1 MGNKIHDNILKYKT
15 ELMGVAICLIIW
27 FHSIYTVNNAAL
39 SFIKNICDIGVD
51 IFMFLSG
58 FSLAYSFS
66 KDSNVKHFYKKRFLR
81 ILPTYFLIF
90 FFVYLYHDLVKQ
102 NGNICDVLYNLL
114 FLNFFLDGNIF
125 IWFIPVILVYYLI
138 TPLYIKLV
146 RYNNKITYLPYIV
159 AILLILFIVFDIK
172 ISHGFLWLR
181 LPIYLLGINLYFN
194 KDKKNHSL
202 LLFILSIMCLV
213 GCYYCLNIDRGLFGL
228 KYLLYIPIVA
238 TVIYTYRSLNYLKT
252 LLAFLGGITLEI
264 YLLHERIQWL
274 LDNYINNQL
283 ILCVISI
290 VITIVLSYCIKL
302 FIIKSEK
309 HICKTH

>member
-1 MGNKIHDNILKYKT
+1 MENKLHNNILKYKT

-27 FHSIYTVNNAAL
+27 FHSIYTVNNTVL

-90 FFVYLYHDLVKQ
+90 FFVYLYHDIVKQ
-102 NGNICDVLYNLL
+102 NGNICDVLYNLF
-114 FLNFFLDGNIF
+114 FLNFFLDGKIF

-138 TPLYIKLV
+138 TPFYIKLV
-146 RYNNKITYLPYIV
+146 RYNNKMTYLPYIV
-159 AILLILFIVFDIK
+159 AILLVSFIVFDIK
-172 ISHGFLWLR
+172 FPHGFLWLR
-181 LPIYLLGINLYFN
+181 LPIFLLGINLYFDN
-194 KDKKNHSL
+194 DRKNFSL
-202 LLFILSIMCLV
+202 LLFMLSLICLV
-213 GCYYCLNIDRGLFGL
+213 GCYYCLNIDRGLYGL
-228 KYLLYIPIVA
+228 KYILYIPIVA
-238 TVIYTYRSLNYLKT
+238 TILYSYRSLNYIKT
-252 LLAFLGGITLEI
+252 ILAFMGGITLEI

-283 ILCVISI
+283 ILCVTSI
-290 VITIVLSYCIKL
+290 VITIILSYCVKL
-302 FIIKSEK
+302 FITKSEK
-309 HICKTH
+309 QICKTL

>member
-1 MGNKIHDNILKYKT
+1 MGNKLHKNILKYKT

-27 FHSIYTVNNAAL
+27 FHSIYIVNNIAL

-58 FSLAYSFS
+58 FSLAFSFS
-66 KDSNVKHFYKKRFLR
+66 KDSNIRHFYKKRFLR

-90 FFVYLYHDLVKQ
+90 FFVYLYHDIVKQ
-102 NGNICDVLYNLL
+102 NGNISDVLYNLF

-138 TPLYIKLV
+138 TPLYINLI
-146 RYNNKITYLPYIV
+146 RYSYKISYLPYII

-172 ISHGFLWLR
+172 FSHGFLWLR
-181 LPIYLLGINLYFN
+181 LPIFLLGINLYFDN
-194 KDKKNHSL
+194 DRKNHGL
-202 LLFILSIMCLV
+202 LLFMISLVCLV
-213 GCYYCLNIDRGLFGL
+213 GCYYCLNIDSSLYGL
-228 KYLLYIPIVA
+228 KYILYIPIVA
-238 TVIYTYRSLNYLKT
+238 TILYSYRSINYIKT
-252 LLAFLGGITLEI
+252 ILAFMGGITLEI

-283 ILCVISI
+283 ILCVTSI
-290 VITIVLSYCIKL
+290 VITIVLSYCVKL
-302 FIIKSEK
+302 FITKSEK
-309 HICKTH
+309 QICKIH

>member
-27 FHSIYTVNNAAL
+27 FHSIYTVNNTVL

-66 KDSNVKHFYKKRFLR
+66 KDSNIRHFYKKRFLR

-90 FFVYLYHDLVKQ
+90 FFVYLYYDLIKQ
-102 NGNICDVLYNLL
+102 NGNICDVLYNLF

-138 TPLYIKLV
+138 TPLYINLI
-146 RYNNKITYLPYIV
+146 RYSNKISYLPYIV

-172 ISHGFLWLR
+172 FSHGFLWLR

-194 KDKKNHSL
+194 IDKKNYNL

-213 GCYYCLNIDRGLFGL
+213 GCYYCLNIDSSLYGL
-228 KYLLYIPIVA
+228 KYILYIPIVA
-238 TVIYTYRSLNYLKT
+238 TILYSYRSLNYIKT
-252 LLAFLGGITLEI
+252 ILAFMGGITLEI

-283 ILCVISI
+283 ILCVTSI
-290 VITIVLSYCIKL
+290 VITIVLSYCVKL
-302 FIIKSEK
+302 FITKSEK
-309 HICKTH
+309 QICKIH